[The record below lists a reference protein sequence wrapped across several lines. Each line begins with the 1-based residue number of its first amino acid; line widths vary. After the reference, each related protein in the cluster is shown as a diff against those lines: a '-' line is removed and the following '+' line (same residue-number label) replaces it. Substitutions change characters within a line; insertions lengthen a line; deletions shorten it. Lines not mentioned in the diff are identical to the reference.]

1 MRAHLRRL
9 AVLAGIQLVLF
20 FALLMMTCRGRRPRR
35 KRTDLDHL
43 LFDCVEGVMEKHP
56 SWGAARTSF
65 ATTLAA
71 VLARDTAF
79 PNDGEGYYHSSLHLA
94 YHDDLPRRRCIARR
108 SAGLASRTAARQHF
122 HSPLTRRAF
131 ALVRKGN
138 IDIPKLSHH
147 QMIQTFTM
155 LPQRSSTR

>member
-9 AVLAGIQLVLF
+9 AVLAGIQLTLCL
-20 FALLMMTCRGRRPRR
+20 ALLMMTCRGRRPRR
-35 KRTDLDHL
+35 KRTDLDRL
-43 LFDCVEGVMEKHP
+43 LFDSVEGVMEKHP
-56 SWGAARTSF
+56 SWGEARTSF

-79 PNDGEGYYHSSLHLA
+79 PNDGEGYYSSSLHRA
-94 YHDDLPRRRCIARR
+94 YHDDLPLRRCVARR
-108 SAGLASRTAARQHF
+108 SAGLASRTVARQHF

-131 ALVRKGN
+131 NMVRKGKV
-138 IDIPKLSHH
+138 DIPKLSHH
-147 QMIQTFTM
+147 QMIHIFKM